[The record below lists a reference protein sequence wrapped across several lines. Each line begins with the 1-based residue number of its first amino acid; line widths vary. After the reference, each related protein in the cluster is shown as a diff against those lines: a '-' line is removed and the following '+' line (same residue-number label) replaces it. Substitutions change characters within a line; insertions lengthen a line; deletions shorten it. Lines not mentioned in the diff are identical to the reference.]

1 MKHLTTNIIN
11 NYLDNDISYNDKI
24 YVENHIQQCNEC
36 KNLLLSYTD
45 IDTSLKSITIH
56 KAKSNLS
63 DIIIDNIIKEKK
75 KEERADAFVLTSIIG
90 FIFLVL
96 ISLFIIL
103 KLSIQNSNV
112 ITTKREFSVPT
123 NFDILWQFIRS
134 LNFGIS
140 NDVIIIGTVIA
151 LLFIVYLI
159 NEIYQKVKVITS
171 LKNEIH

>member
-24 YVENHIQQCNEC
+24 FVENHIQHCSEC
-36 KNLLLSYTD
+36 KNLLLSYSD
-45 IDTSLKSITIH
+45 IDTSLKSIPIYKT
-56 KAKSNLS
+56 KSNLS

-75 KEERADAFVLTSIIG
+75 KEKRSDAIVLSSIIG

-112 ITTKREFSVPT
+112 VTTNRQFNVLT
-123 NFDILWQFIRS
+123 NFDILWQFIKS

-140 NDVIIIGTVIA
+140 NDVILIGALIS
-151 LLFIVYLI
+151 LLFIVYII
-159 NEIYQKVKVITS
+159 NEIYQKIKVISS
-171 LKNEIH
+171 LKNEIR